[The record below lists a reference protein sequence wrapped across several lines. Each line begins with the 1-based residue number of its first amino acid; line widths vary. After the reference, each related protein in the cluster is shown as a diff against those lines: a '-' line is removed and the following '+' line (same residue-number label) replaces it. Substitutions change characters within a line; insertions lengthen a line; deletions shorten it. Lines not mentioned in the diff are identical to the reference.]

1 VCRKWR
7 EEYLAKR
14 IVAKMAGIAK
24 KNCGEIGVYHLSYH
38 LLQKG
43 QRQRQR
49 KVHDGGG
56 RWQWQWW

>member
-1 VCRKWR
+1 
-7 EEYLAKR
+7 
-14 IVAKMAGIAK
+14 MAGTAK
-24 KNCGEIGVYHLSYH
+24 KNCGEIGGKAPEANVYHLSYH